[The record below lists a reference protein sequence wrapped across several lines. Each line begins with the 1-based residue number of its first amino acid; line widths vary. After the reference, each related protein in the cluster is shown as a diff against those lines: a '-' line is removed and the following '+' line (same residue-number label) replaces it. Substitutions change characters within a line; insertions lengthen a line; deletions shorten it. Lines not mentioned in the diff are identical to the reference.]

1 MTTTACYVRCS
12 TAGQN
17 EASQRREIERWLK
30 GNGIKDVTWFVDAKT
45 DAKTGDNLDRPAFE
59 RLQTAVF
66 NGEVKTIVCYKID
79 RISRSLQDG
88 INTLCNWLRVKIRVV
103 SVTQQLD
110 FAGAT
115 GQLIASVLFAVAQME
130 QETRRERQRA
140 GIDAIKNDPKRCEE
154 RKLKYAGRR
163 PKAYANKNNNAPA
176 EALRLRKENKL
187 TDAQIAR
194 QLKVSRAT
202 VQRYLH
208 PKQREKKTAVA

>member
-12 TAGQN
+12 TSEQN
-17 EASQRREIERWLK
+17 PASQKREIQRWLDGK
-30 GNGIKDVTWFVDAKT
+30 GITNVTWFV
-45 DAKTGDNLDRPAFE
+45 DAKTGDNLDRPAFK
-59 RLQTAVF
+59 RLQSAVF
-66 NGEVKTIVCYKID
+66 NGEVKTIVIYKLD
-79 RISRSLQDG
+79 RISRTLQDG
-88 INTLCNWLRVKIRVV
+88 INVLCDWLKAKIRVV
-103 SVTQQLD
+103 STTQELD
-110 FAGAT
+110 FSGIT

-130 QETRRERQRA
+130 QTTRRDRQAA
-140 GIDAIKNDPKRCEE
+140 GIAAVMADVDL
-154 RKLKYAGRR
+154 RKVKYAGRR

-208 PKQREKKTAVA
+208 PHQRNKPAVA

>member
-17 EASQRREIERWLK
+17 EASQKREIERWLK
-30 GNGIKDVTWFVDAKT
+30 GNGVKGVLWFVDK
-45 DAKTGDNLDRPAFE
+45 KSGDNLKRPGFE
-59 RLQTAVF
+59 RLQAAVF
-66 NGEVKTIVCYKID
+66 AGEVKTIVCYKID
-79 RISRSLQDG
+79 RISRTLRDG
-88 INTLCNWLRVKIRVV
+88 INVLVDWCERGLRVV

-110 FAGAT
+110 FNDKT
-115 GQLIASVLFAVAQME
+115 GPLIASVLFAVAQME

-140 GIDAIKNDPKRCEE
+140 GIDAIMNDPTRCEE

-163 PKAYANKNNNAPA
+163 PKAYANKNHNAPA

-187 TDAQIAR
+187 TDAEIAK
-194 QLKVSRAT
+194 QLDVSRAT